1 MQNLMKT
8 NLYSIAGSL
17 ALGLAVFV
25 LSCNKQLNQ
34 QPPSSI
40 TTAQFY
46 SNTNDFTQAV
56 NGAYNQL
63 RAYPDQVLWMGEMRS
78 DNIYATSDGNR
89 DWQAIRNF
97 SPNLTTV
104 TFINSAWD
112 NNFNGVYNCNSVLDN
127 LKTKGQNVTDPNL
140 RARFAA
146 ECHFLRAFYY
156 FQMVRLYGE
165 VPIIDHVVTAAQ
177 AAAVKRSAVPD
188 VYTFIIA
195 DLNSAIDSLPNSYT
209 GADIGRATKWAA
221 KGLLGLVY
229 LTRSGST
236 YTGVDGP
243 TQGTNEWSQA
253 LAQFND
259 IIGSGQYT
267 FGASYPNIF
276 SYTNENNAEVIFDV
290 QYVSGNNGADFPSQL
305 TPLSYWGGVGI
316 SGSFNNG
323 YGSSTY
329 DISKDLRSSY
339 ANSMGAATDV
349 RDTFN
354 ILWKYPVDLKN
365 PPTMDTVDPFI
376 KKYLNIAKRGTNQGD
391 WPINFIVM
399 RYTDVLMMKAEC
411 ILHGAS
417 GSQSTVDSI
426 VNLERKRAGIANL
439 SNVDLPTLMEERRRE
454 FLGEGIR
461 WNDLVR
467 EGMAVT
473 TMNNWITNDGQSGTI
488 SNVIPAY
495 VIYPVPEQEILAS
508 QGLYKQ
514 NPGYQ

>member
-1 MQNLMKT
+1 MKP
-8 NLYSIAGSL
+8 NKNPLYTIIGGA
-17 ALGLAVFV
+17 ALGLALLTVA
-25 LSCNKQLNQ
+25 CNKQLNQ

-56 NGAYNQL
+56 TGAYNQL

-89 DWQAIRNF
+89 DWQGIRNF
-97 SPNLTTV
+97 VPNLTTV
-104 TFINSAWD
+104 GFINSAWD
-112 NNFNGVYNCNSVLDN
+112 NNFNGIYNCNSVLDN
-127 LKTKGQNVTDPNL
+127 LKTKGQNITDPNL

-156 FQMVRLYGE
+156 FQLVRLYGQ
-165 VPIIDHVVTAAQ
+165 VPVIDHVMSAADV
-177 AAAVKRSAVPD
+177 AKVKRSPVAD
-188 VYTFIIA
+188 VYNLIIS
-195 DLNSAIDSLPNSYT
+195 DLNSAIDSLPGSYT
-209 GADIGRATKWAA
+209 TVDIGRATKWAA

-229 LTRSGST
+229 LTRSGPA

-253 LAQFND
+253 LNQFND
-259 IIGSGQYT
+259 IIASGKYT

-276 SYTNENNAEVIFDV
+276 SYTNENNPEVLFDV
-290 QYVSGNNGADFPSQL
+290 QFMSTNNGADYPSQL
-305 TPLSYWGGVGI
+305 TPLSFWGGAGLA
-316 SGSFNNG
+316 GTFGNG
-323 YGSSTY
+323 YGSCTF
-329 DISKDLRSSY
+329 DISKGLRASY

-354 ILWKYPVDLKN
+354 IYWKYPTDTKN
-365 PPTMDTVDPFI
+365 PPTIDTANPFI
-376 KKYLNIAKRGTNQGD
+376 KKYLNLSKHGTDYKD

-411 ILHGAS
+411 ILHGAP

-426 VNLERKRAGIANL
+426 VNLVRKRAGIATV

-473 TMNNWITNDGQSGTI
+473 TMNNWIAADGQSSTI
-488 SNVIPAY
+488 SPVIPGFI
-495 VIYPVPEQEILAS
+495 IYPVPSQEMLTAP
-508 QGLYKQ
+508 GLYTQ